1 MGKINRLLVLALF
14 LAGCAPAAE
23 PTPTPTPSATATL
36 APTHTPT
43 STPSPTPVPT
53 PIGGGGY
60 PLVAVVL
67 TDFVG
72 QTAVSEIEIVELE
85 TERVIAKIPINRGGT
100 TWDESRQAF
109 FSDVFS
115 KPVLSFS
122 ADGHKLAYNDIVD
135 DKMTLLVY
143 DLETGETQTLLT
155 MPGNFGIGDIQ
166 WSF

>member
-53 PIGGGGY
+53 PLGGGGY

-67 TDFVG
+67 TDRVG
-72 QTAVSEIEIVELE
+72 ETAVSEIEIVELE
-85 TERVIAKIPINRGGT
+85 TERVLAKIPINRGGT
-100 TWDESRQAF
+100 TWDESRA
-109 FSDVFS
+109 V
-115 KPVLSFS
+115 
-122 ADGHKLAYNDIVD
+122 
-135 DKMTLLVY
+135 
-143 DLETGETQTLLT
+143 
-155 MPGNFGIGDIQ
+155 
-166 WSF
+166 